1 MPRNQKPSRRHVVV
15 APATSANVDAYDDF
29 RKLWQDRDL
38 DLRILKEPGYAKLH
52 GLLRIVPAP
61 KETEYLQ
68 ALMAHPFKIGT
79 TVEVRQGQ
87 KFADL
92 LKFIFKGSPMLRFA
106 GALLTVFLATTVLQ
120 AMAQEGKPL
129 PHSDERYKADILVVV
144 AHPDDE
150 AAVTPYL
157 VRALDEHRRVAVVFA
172 TRGSSGSN
180 EAGAEQ
186 AAALGD
192 VREIEARNA
201 LATLGINTVW
211 FLSGKDTATQD
222 VLVSLANWDHGETLE
237 QMVRLVRLT
246 RPEVI
251 LTFLPGAFIG
261 EDHGDHQASGVLATE
276 AFDLAGNPA
285 VFPEQVAGP
294 MKRLEPFLADLRPW
308 QAKKIYYFPDA
319 DREDI
324 FRGKGPSYSV
334 KEVSRLSNKPYW
346 RMALDAFR
354 AHQTQAKSYL
364 DKIAQMD
371 EAQIERMATSEDG
384 WGEDQHF
391 VLGKSLVGGSVSGDI
406 FEEITPGAIP
416 YARPEVVPEPARP
429 ELSAELG
436 GPWSFYAEFR
446 RAHGLG
452 NLPHPEPPEIA
463 LEGPGTLVIPLWV
476 RNQTAKA
483 QEVTLSATLPAGWTT
498 ANGSGRF
505 TVAARRTAAA
515 RVEVSLP
522 ALPDKTEKK
531 TVAQEVTVR
540 AEANGQVIGEA
551 KLRVELRKRALP
563 E

>member
-1 MPRNQKPSRRHVVV
+1 MR
-15 APATSANVDAYDDF
+15 
-29 RKLWQDRDL
+29 
-38 DLRILKEPGYAKLH
+38 
-52 GLLRIVPAP
+52 
-61 KETEYLQ
+61 
-68 ALMAHPFKIGT
+68 
-79 TVEVRQGQ
+79 
-87 KFADL
+87 
-92 LKFIFKGSPMLRFA
+92 RFA
-106 GALLTVFLATTVLQ
+106 GALLTVFLAAPLPQ

-150 AAVTPYL
+150 GAVTPYL
-157 VRALDEHRRVAVVFA
+157 VRALDEHRRIAVVFA

-251 LTFLPGAFIG
+251 LTFLPGTFIG
-261 EDHGDHQASGVLATE
+261 ENHGDHQASGVLATE
-276 AFDLAGNPA
+276 AFDLAGSPA
-285 VFPEQVAGP
+285 VFPEQLAGP
-294 MKRLEPFLADLRPW
+294 MKREPFLENLRPW
-308 QAKKIYYFPDA
+308 QVKKIYYFPDA

-324 FRGKGPSYSV
+324 FHGKGPSYSV
-334 KEVSRLSNKPYW
+334 KEVSRLSSKPYW

-354 AHQTQAKSYL
+354 AHQTQFKSYF

-371 EAQIERMATSEDG
+371 EAQIEKMATSEDG

-406 FEEITPGAIP
+406 FEDITPGAIP
-416 YARPEVVPEPARP
+416 YARPEVAPEPARP
-429 ELSAELG
+429 ELSVELG

-446 RAHGLG
+446 RAHGLAS
-452 NLPHPEPPEIA
+452 LPHPETPEIA

-476 RNQTAKA
+476 RNQAAKT
-483 QEVTLSATLPAGWTT
+483 QEITLSATLPAGWT
-498 ANGSGRF
+498 AENGLGKF
-505 TVAARRTAAA
+505 TVAARQTAAA

-522 ALPDKTEKK
+522 ALPAKTEKK
-531 TVAQEVTVR
+531 AEAQEVAVR
-540 AEANGQVIGEA
+540 AEANGQVIGGA